1 MERDRRLLREAVKS
15 LSKKKKDTAPEPATP
30 KSVEWSES
38 FDESD
43 HTHFLRMSAELIQEA
58 SNHAARSGDIEQML
72 KVAAQWGVL
81 AEYSKDLARGRT
93 PLGFRKDES
102 NE

>member
-1 MERDRRLLREAVKS
+1 M
-15 LSKKKKDTAPEPATP
+15 SKKKKKAIEPAPEPTP
-30 KSVEWSES
+30 VAWSES
-38 FDESD
+38 FDDSD
-43 HTHFLRMSAELIQEA
+43 HNHFLRMSAELIQEA

-93 PLGFRKDES
+93 PLGFRKEDTSE
-102 NE
+102 